1 MESRNRKKK
10 ENNRPRLILLNVQFT
25 LTRKDLK
32 SLHDGATQ
40 LNLESNT
47 LSKFSF
53 AANIY
58 IIAQVNKMVLN
69 ISKMKMFG
77 ILEFHLMSGLAD
89 VEYKEKSL
97 TIWSM
102 K

>member
-32 SLHDGATQ
+32 SLHDGAIQ

-53 AANIY
+53 AANSY
-58 IIAQVNKMVLN
+58 NNALVNKMVLN
-69 ISKMKMFG
+69 ISR
-77 ILEFHLMSGLAD
+77 
-89 VEYKEKSL
+89 
-97 TIWSM
+97 
-102 K
+102 